1 MQDLAH
7 QTVHAMADAI
17 TEVTDLRAKAAAGDP
32 TAIAELAAAA
42 STEGSKVRS
51 HAERNAS

>member
-1 MQDLAH
+1 
-7 QTVHAMADAI
+7 MADAV
-17 TEVTDLRAKAAAGDP
+17 TEMTDLRAKAAAGDP
-32 TAIAELAAAA
+32 TAVAELAAAAA